1 MRVGGTRGP
10 RWKSLEDE
18 CLVDAWKQVS
28 FCLITGANQSAGKF
42 YKRILDSFN
51 EKKNYG
57 VYSTMHMNR
66 NEGALSHRW
75 NIIKAACS
83 KFHGYYEKI
92 KARKESG
99 KTDGGLG
106 MFYVHLMMSIS

>member
-1 MRVGGTRGP
+1 
-10 RWKSLEDE
+10 
-18 CLVDAWKQVS
+18 VS

-83 KFHGYYEKI
+83 KFHGYCENI
-92 KARKESG
+92 KGQKESG
-99 KTDGGLG
+99 KTMVDL
-106 MFYVHLMMSIS
+106 V